1 MGEVEVKAH
10 LPDTKEM
17 GEVKLRPHLQD
28 TKEMGEV
35 EEGRTGN
42 K

>member
-1 MGEVEVKAH
+1 MGAVEAKTY
-10 LPDTKEM
+10 LPDTKKM
-17 GEVKLRPHLQD
+17 GDVEVKTHLPD